1 MIGESIDLEDR
12 PRECL
17 DWLTLGP
24 EQWPDDSGVVRGA
37 RPITDQD
44 RQVLREQEIERMLRE
59 AR

>member
-1 MIGESIDLEDR
+1 M
-12 PRECL
+12 CL

-37 RPITDQD
+37 RPITDED
-44 RQVLREQEIERMLRE
+44 RDRLREQDIERMLRE

>member
-1 MIGESIDLEDR
+1 MIGESIDLEER
-12 PRECL
+12 PAMCL

-37 RPITDQD
+37 RPITDED
-44 RQVLREQEIERMLRE
+44 RDRLREQDIERMLRE